1 MGHFALVA
9 LLAALATSVLAEPV
23 PQPWKPIQT
32 AAPIERRQEAPDDCT
47 FFEAPASPQEDC
59 AYFAARWGISVQDFI
74 NWNPSVGAD
83 CTGIVIGQEYC
94 VERNWGIPEE
104 TTTTTTTTTTTIP
117 FTRTTTV
124 PTGSHRPSPT
134 QPGLIESCTAFY
146 MAVSGDT
153 CDSIVARY
161 GTFTLVQFRTWNPA
175 VGSECRSLWAETY
188 YCVGI
193 PGTPTSRPSTTTRTT
208 ATTTGVIR
216 PSPTQSGLIESCV
229 AFYMAVSGDTC
240 DSIVARY
247 GTFTLVQFR
256 TWNPAVGSECRS
268 LWAETYYCLGI
279 PGTPTTSIRPTT
291 TSTRP
296 TSTTTRG
303 NGIATPSPTQ
313 PNIVNNCNR
322 FYLVQP
328 DETCQ
333 QIAARNGITLQRFN
347 TWNPS
352 VGSSCSGL
360 WANTYA
366 CVSIIGYVP
375 PLTTACGSAGKTWG
389 DNQPS
394 ALNNAVSWCD
404 GNAGTDGSGAYAIGQ
419 TKTGCYNA
427 PYGVNRVQLTARN
440 DWGIRT
446 SLSVANCERIIRA
459 AINNGVRGGTGTF
472 ESWYFTYV
480 DNPILS
486 PSSMIE

>member
-1 MGHFALVA
+1 MGHFTLVF

-23 PQPWKPIQT
+23 PQPWKPIET
-32 AAPIERRQEAPDDCT
+32 ATPIECRQEALDDCN
-47 FFEAPASPQEDC
+47 FFEAPASPQEDY

-94 VERNWGIPEE
+94 AERSWGIPDE
-104 TTTTTTTTTTTIP
+104 TTTTIP
-117 FTRTTTV
+117 STRTTTV
-124 PTGSHRPSPT
+124 PTGSPRPNPT
-134 QPGLIESCTAFY
+134 QPGLIKLYGTFTLVQFRTWNPAVGGECRSLWAETYYCVGIPGTPVPRPSTTTRTTATTTGVIRPSPTQAGLIESCVAFY

-153 CDSIVARY
+153 CDSIVVGY

-193 PGTPTSRPSTTTRTT
+193 PGTPT
-208 ATTTGVIR
+208 
-216 PSPTQSGLIESCV
+216 
-229 AFYMAVSGDTC
+229 
-240 DSIVARY
+240 
-247 GTFTLVQFR
+247 
-256 TWNPAVGSECRS
+256 
-268 LWAETYYCLGI
+268 
-279 PGTPTTSIRPTT
+279 TSIRPTT

-303 NGIATPSPTQ
+303 NGIATPSSTQ
-313 PNIVNNCNR
+313 PNIVKNCNR

-333 QIAARNGITLQRFN
+333 QIAARNGITLQRFK

-352 VGSSCSGL
+352 
-360 WANTYA
+360 ANTYA

-375 PLTTACGSAGKTWG
+375 PLTTACGSAGKTRG

-419 TKTGCYNA
+419 TKVGCYNA
-427 PYGVNRVQLTARN
+427 PYGVNRVQFTARN

-446 SLSVANCERIIRA
+446 SLSVVNCERTIRA
-459 AINNGVRGGTGTF
+459 AINNCMRGGTGTF
-472 ESWYFTYV
+472 ESWYFTAVVV
-480 DNPILS
+480 DGRC
-486 PSSMIE
+486 

>member
-1 MGHFALVA
+1 V
-9 LLAALATSVLAEPV
+9 
-23 PQPWKPIQT
+23 
-32 AAPIERRQEAPDDCT
+32 
-47 FFEAPASPQEDC
+47 
-59 AYFAARWGISVQDFI
+59 
-74 NWNPSVGAD
+74 
-83 CTGIVIGQEYC
+83 
-94 VERNWGIPEE
+94 
-104 TTTTTTTTTTTIP
+104 
-117 FTRTTTV
+117 
-124 PTGSHRPSPT
+124 
-134 QPGLIESCTAFY
+134 
-146 MAVSGDT
+146 
-153 CDSIVARY
+153 
-161 GTFTLVQFRTWNPA
+161 
-175 VGSECRSLWAETY
+175 
-188 YCVGI
+188 
-193 PGTPTSRPSTTTRTT
+193 
-208 ATTTGVIR
+208 
-216 PSPTQSGLIESCV
+216 
-229 AFYMAVSGDTC
+229 
-240 DSIVARY
+240 
-247 GTFTLVQFR
+247 
-256 TWNPAVGSECRS
+256 
-268 LWAETYYCLGI
+268 GI

-313 PNIVNNCNR
+313 PNIINNCNR

-366 CVSIIGYVP
+366 YVSIIGYVP

-459 AINNGVRGGTGTF
+459 AINNCVRGGTGTF